1 MTSCSNRS
9 AEHRHG
15 MFSSSFSVWRVPREV
30 GADEQQGDGS
40 DAGDGVL
47 VPRGRRQPGWPGTL
61 LTAVREQEIQ

>member
-1 MTSCSNRS
+1 MTP
-9 AEHRHG
+9 
-15 MFSSSFSVWRVPREV
+15 FSVGRVPREV